1 MTALWRAE
9 SEFCPPIT
17 AVGPIPPYLR
27 VGRTIGPIAV
37 DCLMGAIMTNEDK
50 LPQDVWEAVVS
61 LAAALS
67 RNATAEE
74 LVKLSSALRNARR
87 RYGLTHDDVVG
98 MLME

>member
-1 MTALWRAE
+1 
-9 SEFCPPIT
+9 
-17 AVGPIPPYLR
+17 
-27 VGRTIGPIAV
+27 
-37 DCLMGAIMTNEDK
+37 MGAIMTNEDK